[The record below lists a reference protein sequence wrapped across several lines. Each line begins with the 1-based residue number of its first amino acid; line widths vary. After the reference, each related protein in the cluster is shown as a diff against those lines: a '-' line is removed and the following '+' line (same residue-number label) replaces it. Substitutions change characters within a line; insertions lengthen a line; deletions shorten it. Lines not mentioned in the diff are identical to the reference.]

1 MEKMSATKK
10 SRSIFQSMGFLFYIS
25 RIMGIMPFSIGH
37 FYREKKLRPS
47 ILANIW
53 CVIVLLNHT
62 LIYHFA
68 TWGSSLEMGGSQNN
82 TLTIVIGVFIIY
94 MEPALMVADILAM
107 MINQKDLIRCMEH
120 LQTVDDKLRK
130 ENIPLEYRRVSFLI
144 NVILVIAL
152 SCEVIL
158 ISFNYF
164 LFELTQDAFIASLTW
179 FLTALPLMTN
189 SVARVWYIALVCMV
203 RQQFLAINE
212 YFMRTQEVFLEIKLK
227 YTEKGGRSAEKSPR
241 GVETVGYLD
250 REILA
255 KHRATPE
262 KVPLSDFPPPPIQVH
277 PTNQPATIRDSLLAF
292 TLNEK
297 HFSVG
302 DKMDKKLILICRLH
316 DEVCEIGKL
325 VNKMFGFQMLITMA
339 YGFMS
344 ITAQFYF
351 LYCGLVGQKIPI
363 LFRNAES
370 LWISCIFIA
379 LTACKCI
386 SVIYVSWKTK
396 TDAQKSGVHLHKIAN
411 VVDENHFYHI
421 VNHLSLKLLNHHLN
435 FTACGFFDL
444 DMTTVYAITGAITS
458 YLIILIQFNLA
469 AQKTRSMVNNST
481 NITTFANSTELTTI
495 ESPLLTSPSQS
506 TP

>member
-1 MEKMSATKK
+1 MEKMSATRK
-10 SRSIFQSMGFLFYIS
+10 SRTIFQSLGFLFYIS
-25 RIMGIMPFSIGH
+25 RVMGIMPYSIGH
-37 FYREKKLRPS
+37 FFREKKLRPS
-47 ILANIW
+47 IVANIW
-53 CVIVLLNHT
+53 CCIVLLNHT
-62 LIYHFA
+62 LLYHFA
-68 TWGSSLEMGGSQNN
+68 TWSSSLEMGGSQSN

-94 MEPALMVADILAM
+94 MEPALMVTDIISM
-107 MINQKDLIRCMEH
+107 MVNQRDLIQCMER
-120 LQTVDDKLRK
+120 LQTVDEKLRK
-130 ENIPLEYRRVSFLI
+130 ENIPLHYKRVVTLVNI
-144 NVILVIAL
+144 ILVVAL
-152 SCEVIL
+152 ACEIIL

-164 LFELTQDAFIASLTW
+164 LFELTEDAIVASLSW

-189 SVARVWYIALVCMV
+189 SVARVWYIALVCLV

-212 YFMRTQEVFLEIKLK
+212 YFMHTQEVFLEIKLK
-227 YTEKGGRSAEKSPR
+227 YTDKKASSAEKSPK
-241 GVETVGYLD
+241 VEIVGYLD
-250 REILA
+250 REILT
-255 KHRATPE
+255 KQRSTPE
-262 KVPLSDFPPPPIQVH
+262 KPPQTTFPNPPIQVH
-277 PTNQPATIRDSLLAF
+277 PTQPATIRDTLLAF
-292 TLNEK
+292 TVNEK
-297 HFSVG
+297 NFSVG

-363 LFRNAES
+363 LFRNAQS

-411 VVDENHFYHI
+411 VVDENHFYHV

-469 AQKTRSMVNNST
+469 AQKTRSIANNGTST
-481 NITTFANSTELTTI
+481 NSSALNTTER
-495 ESPLLTSPSQS
+495 P
-506 TP
+506 

>member
-1 MEKMSATKK
+1 
-10 SRSIFQSMGFLFYIS
+10 
-25 RIMGIMPFSIGH
+25 MPYSVGH
-37 FYREKKLRPS
+37 FFREKKLKPS
-47 ILANIW
+47 IVANIW
-53 CVIVLLNHT
+53 CCVILLNHT
-62 LIYHFA
+62 LLYHYA
-68 TWGSSLEMGGSQNN
+68 TWSSSLDMGGSQNN

-94 MEPALMVADILAM
+94 MEPALMVADIVSM
-107 MINQKDLIRCMEH
+107 MVNQRDLVQCMERM
-120 LQTVDDKLRK
+120 QIVDDKLRK
-130 ENIPLEYRRVSFLI
+130 ENIPLGYGRVSLVI
-144 NVILVIAL
+144 NVVLIVAL
-152 SCEVIL
+152 ACEVIL

-164 LFELTQDAFIASLTW
+164 LFELSEEAIVSSLTW

-212 YFMRTQEVFLEIKLK
+212 YFMRTQEVFLEIKLNMQK
-227 YTEKGGRSAEKSPR
+227 TARSAEKTAR
-241 GVETVGYLD
+241 GVEVVGYLD

-255 KHRATPE
+255 KGRITPE
-262 KVPLSDFPPPPIQVH
+262 KIPQAPFPQPPIQVH
-277 PTNQPATIRDSLLAF
+277 PAPQPTTIRDTLLAF
-292 TLNEK
+292 TMNEK
-297 HFSVG
+297 NFSVG

-469 AQKTRSMVNNST
+469 AQKTRSMASNNTITNNTSLL
-481 NITTFANSTELTTI
+481 NITGEF
-495 ESPLLTSPSQS
+495 
-506 TP
+506 

>member
-1 MEKMSATKK
+1 
-10 SRSIFQSMGFLFYIS
+10 
-25 RIMGIMPFSIGH
+25 
-37 FYREKKLRPS
+37 
-47 ILANIW
+47 
-53 CVIVLLNHT
+53 
-62 LIYHFA
+62 
-68 TWGSSLEMGGSQNN
+68 MGGSQNN

-94 MEPALMVADILAM
+94 MEPALMVADIISM
-107 MINQKDLIRCMEH
+107 MVNQRDLVQCMER
-120 LQTVDDKLRK
+120 LQTVDEKLRK
-130 ENIPLEYRRVSFLI
+130 ENIPLNYGRVRFAVNI
-144 NVILVIAL
+144 IVVVAL
-152 SCEVIL
+152 ACEIIL

-164 LFELTQDAFIASLTW
+164 LFEMTFEAVVASMSW

-212 YFMRTQEVFLEIKLK
+212 YFMRTQEVFLEIKHK
-227 YTEKGGRSAEKSPR
+227 YAEKEDRSVAKSPR
-241 GVETVGYLD
+241 GVEIVGYLD

-255 KHRATPE
+255 KGRITPE
-262 KVPLSDFPPPPIQVH
+262 KPPPFPQHPVKVH
-277 PTNQPATIRDSLLAF
+277 PAPQPATIRDTLMAF
-292 TLNEK
+292 SMNEK
-297 HFSVG
+297 NFSVG

-469 AQKTRSMVNNST
+469 AQKTRSMATNST
-481 NITTFANSTELTTI
+481 NTTLAHNATTT
-495 ESPLLTSPSQS
+495 ESPEL
-506 TP
+506 